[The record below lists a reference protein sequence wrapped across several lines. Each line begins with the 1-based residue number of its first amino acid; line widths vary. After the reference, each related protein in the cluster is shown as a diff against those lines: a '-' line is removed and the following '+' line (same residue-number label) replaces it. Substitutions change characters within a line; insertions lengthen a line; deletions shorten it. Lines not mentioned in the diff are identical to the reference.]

1 MTLRERMNTWSACAR
16 AGARVAAAA
25 AILCA
30 AESATAGELDYQM
43 SLGVG
48 HSDNVNQ
55 DPIAEVDQ
63 DIATAGLKFSFD
75 QDSAKLRA
83 DVVGDLAYYKYLD
96 DAYDPD
102 LAGTVDVDALFALL
116 PDRITWALNDEFGQ
130 ALTDP
135 FQSDTPNN
143 RENINYFSTGP
154 DFIVGI
160 GSQMRLRIGARYAL
174 ANYEVTPFDSTTT
187 GGELAVVRVLSDR
200 SSVSLNGSLD
210 HVEYDEASL
219 NANYD
224 HTELFVHYEGAGA
237 RTNLKFDVG
246 YSQLDRDVRDDVEG
260 GAVFRIDASRKVSA
274 VSTLLLVGGHE
285 FGTSASLSNNYDN
298 VGIETAPGRQSAEP
312 FLRDHA
318 SLGWTFNRNLTSL
331 GVTGY
336 WELNTHDGNSSLDQS
351 MTSLAASY
359 RRDLSPRTSLQ
370 FNVSRA
376 GVRYEE
382 ASRDYDELRAG
393 ASFSWRLSRN
403 LTLDVRYDFADRTG
417 DDPTTE
423 YTENRFWLAIGF
435 GRGVPR
441 ASRVAPTFGVD
452 TQGH

>member
-1 MTLRERMNTWSACAR
+1 MNTWLACAR
-16 AGARVAAAA
+16 VGARVAAAA
-25 AILCA
+25 AILCG
-30 AESATAGELDYQM
+30 AESATAGELDYQL

-63 DIATAGLKFSFD
+63 DIATAGLEFSFD

-102 LAGTVDVDALFALL
+102 LVGTVDANALFALV
-116 PDRITWALNDEFGQ
+116 PDRITWALSDEFGQ

-154 DFIVGI
+154 DFIMGL
-160 GSQMRLRIGARYAL
+160 GPQMRLRIGARYAL
-174 ANYEVTPFDSTTT
+174 ADYEVTPFDSTTT
-187 GGELAVVRVLSDR
+187 GAQLALQRVLSDR
-200 SSVSLNGSLD
+200 SSVSLNGNLEQ
-210 HVEYDEASL
+210 VEYDEASL
-219 NANYD
+219 NADFD
-224 HTELFVHYEGAGA
+224 HSELFVHYEGAGA
-237 RTNLKFDVG
+237 RTNLEVDVG
-246 YSQLDRDVRDDVEG
+246 YSQLDRDVSDDTEG
-260 GAVFRIDASRKVSA
+260 GAVFRVDASRKMSSS
-274 VSTLLLVGGHE
+274 STLLLVGGHE
-285 FGTSASLSNNYDN
+285 FGTSASLPNDYGD
-298 VGIETAPGRQSAEP
+298 VGIATAPGQQSADP

-318 SLGWTFNRNLTSL
+318 SLGWTFNRNLTSV
-331 GVTGY
+331 GVAAY
-336 WELNTHDGNSSLDQS
+336 WEQNTHDDNASLDQT
-351 MTSLAASY
+351 MTMFSATY
-359 RRDLSPRTSLQ
+359 RRDMSPTTSLQ
-370 FNVSRA
+370 LNVART
-376 GVRYEE
+376 GVQYEE
-382 ASRDYDELRAG
+382 PSPDYDELIAG

-403 LTLDVRYDFADRTG
+403 LTLDVNYDFAVRHS

-441 ASRVAPTFGVD
+441 ATRVAPTFGVD
-452 TQGH
+452 SPGN